1 MAVVAF
7 CARPTAGS
15 TQRAQRTQ
23 RIDPVF
29 KNGPFLCV
37 LGVLCVDPN
46 TLSPLERADDLPRGE
61 GARSTVQA
69 GAWMGAR
76 SAEKQAIDRRTVARA
91 AEERPRD
98 EPLIERELAVE
109 DVPAGHAVR
118 ALEIERRDHLSRE
131 DGRVEPR
138 CVLRDGAGR

>member
-1 MAVVAF
+1 MRVAAF
-7 CARPTAGS
+7 CATPAVAYTPRTP
-15 TQRAQRTQ
+15 RIQRTQ
-23 RIDPVF
+23 RTVRV
-29 KNGPFLCV
+29 GTAL
-37 LGVLCVDPN
+37 
-46 TLSPLERADDLPRGE
+46 TRLSLQRLRDLRRGE

-76 SAEKQAIDRRTVARA
+76 SAEKQAIDRGTVARA

-138 CVLRDGAGR
+138 